1 MNGLSTNNTS
11 DNNQW
16 LKRIES
22 IVIFLWYFF
31 KFKNLKNNLKLKF
44 EIKEHSINGYLI
56 FYSLNN

>member
-1 MNGLSTNNTS
+1 MIKAN
-11 DNNQW
+11 
-16 LKRIES
+16 RINCNFS
-22 IVIFLWYFF
+22 LIFFF